1 MSEININ
8 RKVTME
14 NTINKEPILLS
25 KNIQKLSLRKT
36 NIQNKLKEK
45 RNIIIDQN
53 QNYYNINQEDELN
66 IETFA
71 TSHQKIISNLTSNDH
86 NLKIYSL
93 LQLDNYFKFNPPNEE
108 EQKILLSKNFFE
120 ILLNSKNEEDND
132 STTIELILSIINNL
146 LLFNEGSIKNF
157 EQIYSEKYLKFYNDS
172 FSLSDEIKNAIITL
186 LIDILKINKQH
197 ENYIII
203 IILRSKIFKSII
215 NYKLENKDSLD
226 ADVLINIFEL
236 ISKCVNLSFYNE
248 DQINEKDINIIK
260 NIINIIVNEINHS
273 KKELLIK
280 YCFKSIHKISLLDN
294 EYGLNEEII
303 KSGISLKIM
312 KSKIKSKYLNHALK
326 IIANNLTLPTK
337 KCSDIYENNII
348 SYYNEIFLNYNNNQK
363 IIFSILSGI
372 LNISEGKFKEIVK
385 ESNIWDQNNLEKI
398 FNMNDDT
405 KIKMIGITKSVV
417 LISGID
423 NLKFIYNTKILE
435 YMIYLICVNDLSEVI
450 CVKMLKVIDKYLIK
464 FKKEERNSEEFLC
477 IFYKL
482 EDLFKSTNKI
492 IKINYKKNVVEFII
506 NNITN
511 KYDFN

>member
-1 MSEININ
+1 M
-8 RKVTME
+8 
-14 NTINKEPILLS
+14 
-25 KNIQKLSLRKT
+25 
-36 NIQNKLKEK
+36 
-45 RNIIIDQN
+45 
-53 QNYYNINQEDELN
+53 
-66 IETFA
+66 
-71 TSHQKIISNLTSNDH
+71 KI
-86 NLKIYSL
+86 
-93 LQLDNYFKFNPPNEE
+93 
-108 EQKILLSKNFFE
+108 
-120 ILLNSKNEEDND
+120 
-132 STTIELILSIINNL
+132 
-146 LLFNEGSIKNF
+146 
-157 EQIYSEKYLKFYNDS
+157 
-172 FSLSDEIKNAIITL
+172 
-186 LIDILKINKQH
+186 
-197 ENYIII
+197 
-203 IILRSKIFKSII
+203 
-215 NYKLENKDSLD
+215 
-226 ADVLINIFEL
+226 
-236 ISKCVNLSFYNE
+236 
-248 DQINEKDINIIK
+248 
-260 NIINIIVNEINHS
+260 
-273 KKELLIK
+273 
-280 YCFKSIHKISLLDN
+280 
-294 EYGLNEEII
+294 
-303 KSGISLKIM
+303 
-312 KSKIKSKYLNHALK
+312 KIKSKYLNHALK
-326 IIANNLTLPTK
+326 IIANNLTLPSK
-337 KCSDIYENNII
+337 KCNVIYENNII

-363 IIFSILSGI
+363 NIFNILSGI